1 MDIRNCFP
9 TSISLLSS
17 QRLNGIEIVWFLYVP
32 IINQGVLFFKSILYR
47 AEVIVKSLQNFSYL
61 GCSFI
66 YFIWTARCCLG
77 KAHWPKRSPSMLF
90 LSDSE
95 KSGNPLVESKTKS
108 KNIYYRFSCLFQGI
122 ILQLQSVI
130 LIVYRTS
137 FIHLYKSFI
146 NL

>member
-1 MDIRNCFP
+1 M
-9 TSISLLSS
+9 
-17 QRLNGIEIVWFLYVP
+17 
-32 IINQGVLFFKSILYR
+32 
-47 AEVIVKSLQNFSYL
+47 
-61 GCSFI
+61 
-66 YFIWTARCCLG
+66 G

-146 NL
+146 NLYIGLCRSLKSKVVHINVMEIKHKHDQHDKRADVIQMGSWFLR